1 MKDQV
6 TIIDV
11 RTPQEFASGH
21 VEGSINIPL
30 QTLAQRIDEI
40 KSMSAPI
47 VLCCASGARSA
58 RAKLILQQAG
68 IDCEDAGSWLNLL

>member
-40 KSMSAPI
+40 KSMPAPI